1 MQPHRDSNYRPAFV
15 EGERVRLTRKD
26 DRNFMNTATV
36 KAVLPNPSQKKD
48 HQWYDIRFDNGVW
61 GRFLERYLDIVEE
74 EQTSQPSAA

>member
-1 MQPHRDSNYRPAFV
+1 MQPHRDSNYRPTLV

-36 KAVLPNPSQKKD
+36 KGVLPNPSQKKD

-74 EQTSQPSAA
+74 ETKQSSAA

>member
-1 MQPHRDSNYRPAFV
+1 V

-36 KAVLPNPSQKKD
+36 KGVLPNPSQKKD

-74 EQTSQPSAA
+74 ETKQSSAA